1 MTKFFNYSIK
11 LVIIFSV
18 CLAFLI
24 FSAFWY
30 FSSGLPDYKKLSKY
44 QPPVSSRVYAD
55 NGALIAEYA
64 IEKRLFIPYN
74 SIPKKVINSFLSAE
88 DKNFFKHP
96 GVDAKGIVR
105 AMINNLTNIETT
117 SKTRLGK
124 IVDVDIAMESSRLT
138 RSQIITQV
146 ATAML
151 AQANASS
158 SVFLKLLE

>member
-1 MTKFFNYSIK
+1 MTKFFNYTIK

-18 CLAFLI
+18 CFVLLI

-96 GVDAKGIVR
+96 GVDLSLIH
-105 AMINNLTNIETT
+105 I
-117 SKTRLGK
+117 
-124 IVDVDIAMESSRLT
+124 
-138 RSQIITQV
+138 
-146 ATAML
+146 
-151 AQANASS
+151 
-158 SVFLKLLE
+158 